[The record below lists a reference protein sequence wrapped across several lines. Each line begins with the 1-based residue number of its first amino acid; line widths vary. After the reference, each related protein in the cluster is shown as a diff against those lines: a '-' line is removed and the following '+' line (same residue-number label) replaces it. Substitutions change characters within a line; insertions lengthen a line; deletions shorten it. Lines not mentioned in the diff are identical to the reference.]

1 MIAWMQV
8 LQRRHAPDA
17 EHLGA
22 IAGVSADRTSAVEC
36 QTSTGSHADSGP
48 AAGVLERVLIVVGA
62 VTAVVALWS
71 ADLGPSRVA
80 LAKDYLGPTL
90 WPLFGKPALF
100 LAFLAIVSLTWRVTL
115 WLRYKPLPP
124 LAADDL
130 RLPTVTVVIPAYNEG
145 PTVAAAIRALLNS
158 DYPIH
163 KLHIVCVDDGS
174 GDDTARW
181 AEQAALSAPTRV
193 TLLRHEQNRGK
204 RFALFTGF
212 GRVDSDV
219 VVTVDSD
226 TVVARDALRCL
237 VTPLALDA
245 EVGAVAGRID
255 VLNRERNLLTRML
268 AVRYRIGFDFSRA
281 YQSQLGSVFVTPGA
295 LSAYRVATVRPHWEA
310 WRDVTFLGARCSNGD
325 DHHLANRVLWSGK
338 RTVYQGNAVARTTVP
353 TTYKRLSLMYLR
365 WARSNLR
372 ESTLYVANIGDV
384 LQSWRRLPGVIDGV
398 FNYLQFPLRLYLLIA
413 GWLLLFLHP
422 DLLLRSVSMALCV
435 ALVHMA
441 IFLKSERTFDAVYT
455 LAYAVFALLTLQWI
469 YPLAL
474 LTIRQSRW
482 LTR

>member
-1 MIAWMQV
+1 MIAWMQI
-8 LQRRHAPDA
+8 LQRRHALDA

-22 IAGVSADRTSAVEC
+22 NDGVRATHSTPVEAPPSTAGNDD
-36 QTSTGSHADSGP
+36 TGA

-62 VTAVVALWS
+62 LTAMVALWS

-80 LAKDYLGPTL
+80 LAKAYLGPTL
-90 WPLFGKPALF
+90 WSLVGKPAMV
-100 LAFLAIVSLTWRVTL
+100 LACLALISLTWRIAL
-115 WLRYKPLPP
+115 WLRYRPVAP
-124 LAADDL
+124 LAADDP

-145 PTVAAAIRALLNS
+145 PTVAAAIRSLLAS
-158 DYPIH
+158 DYPSH
-163 KLHIVCVDDGS
+163 KLQIICVDDGS
-174 GDDTARW
+174 RDDTARW
-181 AEQAALSAPTRV
+181 AEQAALAAPHRV
-193 TLLRHEQNRGK
+193 MLLRHEQNRGK

-212 GRVDSDV
+212 GHVDSDV

-237 VTPLALDA
+237 VTPLALA
-245 EVGAVAGRID
+245 EDVGAVAGRID
-255 VLNRERNLLTRML
+255 VLNRENNVLTRML

-295 LSAYRVATVRPHWEA
+295 LSAYRVATVRPHWNA

-384 LQSWRRLPGVIDGV
+384 LQSWRRLPGVIDGL
-398 FNYLQFPLRLYLLIA
+398 FNYLQLPLRLYLLVA
-413 GWLLLFLHP
+413 GWFLVFLHP

-474 LTIRQSRW
+474 VTVRQSRW